1 MAHDWFISV
10 QYCLLGVIFL
20 IESSVNGNR
29 LNIKWAFSVPLDTTV
44 YEKAIADADEIVTDN
59 WTNFI
64 RIYNNE
70 CQKYLENT
78 KAAENHF
85 PETKK
90 KVDDAPKINLDT
102 KQLDAAISKVDKL
115 ITKLKT
121 AQDIINKI
129 GIPF

>member
-1 MAHDWFISV
+1 M
-10 QYCLLGVIFL
+10 

-29 LNIKWAFSVPLDTTV
+29 LNIKWSFSIPLDTTD
-44 YEKAIADADEIVTDN
+44 YEKAISDADEIVNDN

-64 RIYNNE
+64 RIYRNE
-70 CQKYLENT
+70 RKKYCENK

-90 KVDDAPKINLDT
+90 KVDDTPKINLDT
-102 KQLDAAISKVDKL
+102 KQLDAAIKKTDEL
-115 ITKLKT
+115 ISKLKT
-121 AQDIINKI
+121 AQNMINKI

>member
-1 MAHDWFISV
+1 M
-10 QYCLLGVIFL
+10 